1 MSLIKRV
8 WCSNC
13 QSSECD
19 CVSDDNEDL
28 DLYDIDYSYEDEEPV
43 SEKELWE
50 AENKQLDNGL

>member
-1 MSLIKRV
+1 MINNLLNRN

-50 AENKQLDNGL
+50 AENKILDK